1 MIRTGGFVD
10 EIEEEDE
17 EIRVAPSRPVVM
29 QNAASEAHEVLK
41 KEIAAATAEPEKEKE
56 EQRTVKKPASSARKA
71 RPSYNQTR
79 VRAFEEGPEEL
90 EEEEVPEPVE
100 IKKMVVPRLTPA
112 ELAEE
117 AKQEGD
123 APYVSRDDVTQVTLF
138 DYSDIIGENEEE

>member
-1 MIRTGGFVD
+1 M
-10 EIEEEDE
+10 
-17 EIRVAPSRPVVM
+17 
-29 QNAASEAHEVLK
+29 
-41 KEIAAATAEPEKEKE
+41 
-56 EQRTVKKPASSARKA
+56 
-71 RPSYNQTR
+71 
-79 VRAFEEGPEEL
+79 